1 VAKEIDMDLTTAT
14 LIGLGI
20 LALLVIAFFAVFRGK
35 GKFQIVTKFG
45 KLKAEGDNPPPTAV
59 AAGVKIKDAD
69 AGRNIRAHGAGE
81 GGVDL
86 EKVKA
91 KGDIEATHM
100 PGDSPPK
107 T

>member
-1 VAKEIDMDLTTAT
+1 MDPTTAS
-14 LIGLGI
+14 LIALGI
-20 LALLVIAFFAVFRGK
+20 FALVILAFFAVFRGR
-35 GKFQIVTKFG
+35 GKFRLKTKFG
-45 KLKAEGDNPPPTAV
+45 EARAEGENPPPPTTV

-69 AGRNIRAHGAGE
+69 AGRDLTAHSSGA

-91 KGDIEATHM
+91 KGGITATHT

>member
-1 VAKEIDMDLTTAT
+1 MDSTIAT

-35 GKFQIVTKFG
+35 GKFHIKTRFG
-45 KLKAEGDNPPPTAV
+45 EAKAEGENPPPPTAV

-69 AGRNIRAHGAGE
+69 AGRNIRAHGTGE

-91 KGDIEATHM
+91 KGDIEATHT
-100 PGDSPPK
+100 PGGSSPK

>member
-1 VAKEIDMDLTTAT
+1 MDPTTAA
-14 LIGLGI
+14 LIALGFC
-20 LALLVIAFFAVFRGK
+20 ALVILAFFAVFRGR
-35 GKFQIVTKFG
+35 GKFSLKTIFG
-45 KLKAEGDNPPPTAV
+45 KVSAEGENPPPPAAV

-69 AGRNIRAHGAGE
+69 AGRNVVAHSAGA

-91 KGDIEATHM
+91 KGGITATHT

>member
-1 VAKEIDMDLTTAT
+1 MDLTTAT

-35 GKFQIVTKFG
+35 GKFHIKTRFG
-45 KLKAEGDNPPPTAV
+45 EAKAEGENPPPPTAV

-69 AGRNIRAHGAGE
+69 AGRGVHAHSASE

-91 KGDIEATHM
+91 KGDIEATHT
-100 PGDSPPK
+100 PGSAPPK
-107 T
+107 A